1 MKKEWQIES
10 SKVVLD
16 TPWLLVH
23 KNSYSLPNQEK
34 IPDYYIWEGSD
45 AALCV
50 CRVDD
55 QLVLVRQYRP
65 GIEKVTLCHPGG
77 RIESSDASAM
87 KGAVRELV
95 EETGYVPKSVVP
107 MGVFGQV
114 PAISPNRVHL
124 FLAECEKTAKV
135 KPIRDK
141 SEEIDV
147 ELIPLK
153 KLGELIKSGVIDC
166 VACVAATYLALAKI
180 R

>member
-1 MKKEWQIES
+1 MKEEWQKTS
-10 SKVVLD
+10 TKVVFD
-16 TPWLLVH
+16 THWLRVH
-23 KNSYSLPNQEK
+23 KNSYSLPNGEQ

-45 AALCV
+45 AVLCV
-50 CRVDD
+50 CRVDN
-55 QLVLVRQYRP
+55 QLVFVRQYRP
-65 GIEKVTLCHPGG
+65 GIEKITLCHPGG

-107 MGVFGQV
+107 MGAFGQV

-124 FLAECEKTAKV
+124 FLAECEKTVAV
-135 KPIRDK
+135 NPNRDK
-141 SEEIDV
+141 SEEIEV
-147 ELIPLK
+147 KLVQLK
-153 KLGELIKSGVIDC
+153 KVGELIESGPMDC